1 MRRRSL
7 LVLAVLALGS
17 SAQAVNYSNEV
28 LSIGVGAR
36 ALGMGGA
43 YVGIADDSTAVYWN
57 AAGLTNIK
65 HMEVAAV
72 QQGREDTALNLG
84 TDQVGSEYFFMSG
97 GMNLGETAGSLG
109 LAVMRFG
116 VSDIEQTT
124 ATLNGDGSPNVIG
137 TFGSQDLAVLLGYGH
152 QLGKAISAGLTA
164 KAMFGGT
171 TGLKADPSTGT
182 TGDAKYTYFGADL
195 GLLVKFGKWTPT
207 LDGLSLG
214 VNLQDLA
221 NSGVVWSG
229 TVTNDS
235 ETVDANPKVG
245 LAYSL
250 PFDFLKDNGSSFTLA
265 MDADPKYSVLMHYG
279 AEFWY
284 KDVLAFRAGMR
295 QFTAGTQS
303 NEVSFGASF
312 RFYMLQADYAYV
324 AYELTP
330 VQYLSLIVR
339 F

>member
-1 MRRRSL
+1 MSRRSL
-7 LVLAVLALGS
+7 LALALLALGS

-57 AAGLTNIK
+57 AGGLTNVK

-97 GMNLGETAGSLG
+97 GLNLGETAGSLG

-116 VSDIEQTT
+116 VSDIEQTS
-124 ATLNGDGSPNVIG
+124 ATLTNGAPTVIG

-171 TGLKADPSTGT
+171 TGLKADPTTGT
-182 TGDAKYTYFGADL
+182 TGDAKYSYYGADL
-195 GLLVKFGKWTPT
+195 GMLVKFGKWTNT
-207 LDGLSLG
+207 LEGLNLG
-214 VNLQDLA
+214 VNLQDVA
-221 NSGVVWSG
+221 NSGVAWSG
-229 TVTNDS
+229 TVSNDS
-235 ETVDANPKVG
+235 ETVDANPKIG

-250 PFDFLKDNGSSFTLA
+250 PLDFLKDNRSSFTLA

-284 KDVLAFRAGMR
+284 KDVLAFRLGMR

-303 NEVSFGASF
+303 NEISYGASF
-312 RFYMLQADYAYV
+312 RFFMLQADYAYV